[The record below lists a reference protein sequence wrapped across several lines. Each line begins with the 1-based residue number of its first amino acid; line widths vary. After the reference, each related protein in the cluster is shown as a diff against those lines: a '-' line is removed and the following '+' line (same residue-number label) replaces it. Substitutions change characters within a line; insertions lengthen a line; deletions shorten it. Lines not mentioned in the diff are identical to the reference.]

1 MKELLSQ
8 KKVPFTDKNVRED
21 AVALI
26 ELRKIGVSSVPVTI
40 IDGQRILGF
49 DRAAIERALAAA

>member
-1 MKELLSQ
+1 VKALLSQ

-21 AVALI
+21 AVALN
-26 ELRKIGVSSVPVTI
+26 ELRKMGYNSVPVTI

-49 DRAAIERALAAA
+49 DKAAIEKALAAA

>member
-1 MKELLSQ
+1 MLSQ

-21 AVALI
+21 PVALN
-26 ELRKIGVSSVPVTI
+26 ELRKMGYNSVPVTI
-40 IDGQRILGF
+40 IDGQRIHGF

>member
-8 KKVPFTDKNVRED
+8 KNVPFTDKNVRED
-21 AVALI
+21 AVALN
-26 ELRKIGVSSVPVTI
+26 ELRKMGVSSVPVTI